1 MELIQYESYYDMS
14 IYYTIYVFCA
24 YNRITQRVEI
34 CSFKKK
40 KKENSR
46 AMDDVTRLFAADI
59 IYVYHVKDNSAKNL
73 LETKGYYLKL
83 QSRRT
88 YPGLIGRRESQTGQV
103 VRSYAMHVVVDARSY
118 LKQVVASS

>member
-1 MELIQYESYYDMS
+1 
-14 IYYTIYVFCA
+14 
-24 YNRITQRVEI
+24 
-34 CSFKKK
+34 
-40 KKENSR
+40 
-46 AMDDVTRLFAADI
+46 MDDVTRLFTTDI
-59 IYVYHVKDNSAKNL
+59 IYVYRVKDNSPKNL

>member
-1 MELIQYESYYDMS
+1 
-14 IYYTIYVFCA
+14 
-24 YNRITQRVEI
+24 
-34 CSFKKK
+34 
-40 KKENSR
+40 
-46 AMDDVTRLFAADI
+46 MDDVTRLFATDI
-59 IYVYHVKDNSAKNL
+59 IYVYRVKDNSPKNL

-103 VRSYAMHVVVDARSY
+103 RSYAMHVVVDARSY

>member
-1 MELIQYESYYDMS
+1 
-14 IYYTIYVFCA
+14 
-24 YNRITQRVEI
+24 
-34 CSFKKK
+34 
-40 KKENSR
+40 
-46 AMDDVTRLFAADI
+46 MDDVTRLFATDI
-59 IYVYHVKDNSAKNL
+59 IYVYRVKDNSPKNL

-83 QSRRT
+83 QSRT